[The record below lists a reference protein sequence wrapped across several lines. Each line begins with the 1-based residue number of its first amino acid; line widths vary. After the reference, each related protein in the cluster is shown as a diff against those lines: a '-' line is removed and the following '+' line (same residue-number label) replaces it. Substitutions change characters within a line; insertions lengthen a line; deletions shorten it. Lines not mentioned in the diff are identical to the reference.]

1 MLRSVRNRGFLPSRI
16 VLTTTFYFQVSQS
29 PIAAAMAMQYT
40 LQTCKAKDKIGLMRV
55 LGILAQNIRGHPFE
69 VLREMS

>member
-1 MLRSVRNRGFLPSRI
+1 
-16 VLTTTFYFQVSQS
+16 
-29 PIAAAMAMQYT
+29 MAMQYT

-69 VLREMS
+69 VITKYTVRINTVLFRMLFFTV

>member
-1 MLRSVRNRGFLPSRI
+1 MW
-16 VLTTTFYFQVSQS
+16 QVCLS

-40 LQTCKAKDKIGLMRV
+40 LQTTKAKDKTGLMRV

-69 VLREMS
+69 VSDHYVSIGCLNWDELNKPNLS